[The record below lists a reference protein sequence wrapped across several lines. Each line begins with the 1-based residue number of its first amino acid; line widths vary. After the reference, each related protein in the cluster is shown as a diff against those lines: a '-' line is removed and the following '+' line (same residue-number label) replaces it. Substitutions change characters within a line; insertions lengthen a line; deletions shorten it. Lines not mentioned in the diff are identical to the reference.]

1 MTPTPP
7 KSPEDRLLDAAFAAL
22 EPDVARTARLEE
34 RIWADHTLDQQSLA
48 AEWLELFRV
57 GPVLHAGYAVAA
69 AAGLALV
76 LPLGP
81 LLLTALLL

>member
-1 MTPTPP
+1 MTPIPP
-7 KSPEDRLLDAAFAAL
+7 KSPEDRLLGAAFAAL
-22 EPDVARTARLEE
+22 EPDAARAAKLEE
-34 RIWADHTLDQQSLA
+34 RIWADHALDQQSLA

-57 GPVLHAGYAVAA
+57 GPVLHAA
-69 AAGLALV
+69 AAGLALI